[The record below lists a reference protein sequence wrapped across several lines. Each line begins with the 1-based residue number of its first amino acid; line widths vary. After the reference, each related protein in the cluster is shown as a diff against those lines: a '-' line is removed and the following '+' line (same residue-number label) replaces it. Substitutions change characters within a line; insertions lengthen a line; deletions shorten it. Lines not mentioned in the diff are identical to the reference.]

1 MNDTE
6 ILRWQEAV
14 SSLPDKQFFNIMRLY
29 LGEIKTPYNKQR
41 LTQQLAAFIRREE
54 NLSNL
59 LTLVDRFDVIILTA
73 ISLIPNAT
81 QQTLI
86 EFFRSEYSIT
96 DLYAE
101 IINLTERLL
110 IYTEK
115 SPDSGKEF
123 IRINP
128 LIRENI
134 LPYLDNKLV
143 FPEYTVLHFSNEDH
157 SELSP
162 NLLAA
167 FITYIRIRGI
177 SCKSDGTIK
186 KNDKSR
192 LAEIFPGKENFLQ
205 LLMNAFVNLSLVYES
220 EEAKG
225 YKLDLLRVKKF
236 ADLPEIQQYAFLC
249 AAAVS
254 RFSKDGLKKEAQ
266 LLIDCLSSIPENGF
280 SRSSILRL
288 AFLLGTYTEDGSAF
302 ARKSRF
308 SKILEAARQEAGAE
322 PEQNAELLDRMI
334 DCAIEFGIL
343 QKTGKTEDGIE
354 IYKSMEI
361 LSSQKAATTTDT
373 STLTNDSLLYG
384 SSSNPEPLP
393 KVLNIDSTFTV
404 TLMPGLPLKRL
415 LPLTD
420 FMLVKKCEV
429 VSEFEITKRSV
440 SEAFDTGA
448 NPDIIFERIEQYSY
462 YQIPQNL
469 KINIT
474 EWYNS
479 YSAAQLYYGYVLKVK
494 ENNITFV
501 ENNPNIRN
509 YIKEKLAEGIYLLN
523 LPAASSIEDFIS
535 ASSLDFMGSVKTSH
549 ARSEFSTFPL
559 LRDGHKPAVLE
570 KRNSEN
576 KKTTSIPEA
585 DKIIKALKASLKT
598 LDMDAQVKESLEHRI
613 TSRLILSENQLKNAA
628 VRTEI
633 LEADGMDF
641 SGKVHL
647 IEAAIKEE
655 DMMELQLPA
664 ADCSGN
670 FFTIV
675 GHPLGIS
682 KQPGEAVMRFE
693 VEPTKEIENFL
704 VSRITH
710 LRRLRF

>member
-6 ILRWQEAV
+6 ILHWQEAV

-54 NLSNL
+54 NLSSL
-59 LTLVDRFDVIILTA
+59 LTLVDRFDVTILTA

-115 SPDSGKEF
+115 SPDTGKEF

-134 LPYLDNKLV
+134 LPYLDNKLI

-236 ADLPEIQQYAFLC
+236 AELPEIQQYAFLC

-266 LLIDCLSSIPENGF
+266 LLIDCITSIPENGF

-308 SKILEAARQEAGAE
+308 SKILEAARQEAGVE

-343 QKTGKTEDGIE
+343 QKIGKTEDGIE
-354 IYKSMEI
+354 LYKSIEI
-361 LSSQKAATTTDT
+361 LSSQKAGPAADT

-384 SSSNPEPLP
+384 DSTKSEPLP

-404 TLMPGLPLKRL
+404 TLMPGLPLKKL

-429 VSEFEITKRSV
+429 VTEFEITKHSV
-440 SEAFDTGA
+440 SEAFDTGL

-474 EWYNS
+474 EWFNS

-501 ENNPNIRN
+501 ENNPNIKN

-549 ARSEFSTFPL
+549 ARSEFSSFPL
-559 LRDGHKPAVLE
+559 LRNGHKPLLLE
-570 KRNSEN
+570 KRNCDN

-585 DKIIKALKASLKT
+585 DKLLKALSASLKN
-598 LDMDAQVKESLEHRI
+598 LDMNEQIKESLDHRI
-613 TSRLILSENQLKNAA
+613 RSRLILSENQLKNAA

-647 IEAAIKEE
+647 IEAAIKDE

-664 ADCSGN
+664 ADGSGN

>member
-6 ILRWQEAV
+6 ILRWQEAI

-54 NLSNL
+54 NLTSL
-59 LTLVDRFDVIILTA
+59 LTLIDRFDVTILTA

-115 SPDSGKEF
+115 SPDSGKDF

-128 LIRENI
+128 LIRENL
-134 LPYLDNKLV
+134 LPYLDNKLI
-143 FPEYTVLHFSNEDH
+143 FPEYTVLHFSNEDI
-157 SELSP
+157 SEISP

-186 KNDKSR
+186 KNDKNR

-205 LLMNAFVNLSLVYES
+205 LLMNAFVNLSLVYEN

-236 ADLPEIQQYAFLC
+236 AELSEIQQYAFLC

-266 LLIDCLSSIPENGF
+266 LLIDCLTSIPENGF
-280 SRSSILRL
+280 SRASILKL
-288 AFLLGTYTEDGSAF
+288 AFLLGTYTEDGNAL

-334 DCAIEFGIL
+334 DCAVEFGLL
-343 QKTGKTEDGIE
+343 QKIGKNEDDLDLFKSTDRLANQTGVV
-354 IYKSMEI
+354 
-361 LSSQKAATTTDT
+361 SS
-373 STLTNDSLLYG
+373 SLTNDSLLNG
-384 SSSNPEPLP
+384 QTQKPEVLP

-404 TLMPGLPLKRL
+404 TLMPGLPLKKL

-420 FMLVKKCEV
+420 FLLVKKCGV
-429 VSEFEITKRSV
+429 VTEFEITKFSV
-440 SEAFDTGA
+440 SEAFDKGL
-448 NPDIIFERIEQYSY
+448 NPEIIFERIEQYCY

-501 ENNPNIRN
+501 ENNPNIKP

-523 LPAASSIEDFIS
+523 LPAGSSIDDFIT
-535 ASSLDFMGSVKTSH
+535 ASSLDFMGSIKSSLTK
-549 ARSEFSTFPL
+549 SEFSTFPL
-559 LRDGHKPAVLE
+559 LRNGHKPAVLE
-570 KRNSEN
+570 RSDKANI
-576 KKTTSIPEA
+576 KTTSIPEA
-585 DKIIKALKASLKT
+585 DKIIKSLKT
-598 LDMDAQVKESLEHRI
+598 CLKNLDMDEQVKESLAHRI
-613 TSRLILSENQLKNAA
+613 TSRLILSENQLKTAA

-647 IEAAIKEE
+647 IEAAVKDE
-655 DMMELQLPA
+655 DMMELQLPT
-664 ADCSGN
+664 ADGKGN

-710 LRRLRF
+710 IRRLRF